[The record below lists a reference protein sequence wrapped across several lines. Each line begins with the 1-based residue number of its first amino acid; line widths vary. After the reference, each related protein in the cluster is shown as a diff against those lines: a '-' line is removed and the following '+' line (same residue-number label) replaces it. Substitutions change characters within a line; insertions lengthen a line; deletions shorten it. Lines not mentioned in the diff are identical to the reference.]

1 MRAARYALIGVMLC
15 GTSCGD
21 ARIAEIRSVTV
32 NPFGTELTVELADG
46 CGIARVTVEETA
58 DQVTLEA
65 EAPPEGDDCASAFGV
80 VTLQAPL
87 GERIVIDAATGDEI
101 SVP

>member
-1 MRAARYALIGVMLC
+1 MRVARYALIGVVIG
-15 GTSCGD
+15 GTSCGGN
-21 ARIAEIRSVTV
+21 AAEIRFVTV
-32 NPFGTELTVELADG
+32 DPVGTELTVELADG
-46 CGIARVTVEETA
+46 CGIARITVVETP

-65 EAPPEGDDCASAFGV
+65 EAPPEGDDCAGAFGV

-87 GERIVIDAATGDEI
+87 GERIVIDAATGVEI